1 MKPIQKIIIA
11 FALAFSLVNCN
22 GTSNNIAVKTNKSST
37 FKVWGNC
44 EMCKETIESSLKIDG
59 VGKAN
64 WNTETK
70 MIEVSF
76 DSTKI
81 NLDKIQK
88 SIASVGYDNETYKG
102 DETAYNN
109 LHECCKYERK

>member
-1 MKPIQKIIIA
+1 MKIIQKIIVA
-11 FALAFSLVNCN
+11 LALAFSVVSCNNSGNENLAQVN
-22 GTSNNIAVKTNKSST
+22 KTST

-44 EMCKETIESSLKIDG
+44 EMCKETIESSLKING
-59 VGKAN
+59 IGKAN

-70 MIEVSF
+70 MIEVGY